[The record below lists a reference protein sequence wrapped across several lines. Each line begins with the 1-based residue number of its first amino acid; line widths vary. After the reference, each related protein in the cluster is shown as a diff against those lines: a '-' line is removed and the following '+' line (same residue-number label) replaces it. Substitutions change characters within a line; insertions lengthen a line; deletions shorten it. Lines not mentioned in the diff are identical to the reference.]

1 MIQSGADAIATEMKC
16 TINVM
21 HLNHP
26 ETIAAPL
33 PPPCMEKLSSRKLV
47 PGAKRLG
54 TPVQSMNR
62 REAMVLPPESTC
74 SPVKSGIGVR

>member
-1 MIQSGADAIATEMKC
+1 
-16 TINVM
+16 M

-33 PPPCMEKLSSRKLV
+33 PPLCMEKLSSRKLV

-74 SPVKSGIGVR
+74 SPKEMDCWKYVHVIKQAD

>member
-1 MIQSGADAIATEMKC
+1 MIQSGADAMATEMKC

-33 PPPCMEKLSSRKLV
+33 PPLCMEKLSSRKLV

>member
-1 MIQSGADAIATEMKC
+1 MIRSGANAIATKMKC

-21 HLNHP
+21 HPNNP
-26 ETIAAPL
+26 ETIPAPL
-33 PPPCMEKLSSRKLV
+33 PPPSMEKLSSRKLV

-54 TPVQSMNR
+54 TLVRSMNR